1 MEVNRYLIAALYVMA
16 GCAVTVP
23 LKAQVDGASMERCRV
38 AITQTVRTL
47 TISEEQTEEKQSY
60 RALPTQNK
68 SFVVQK
74 DLHDIFLTLV
84 SERIEIGKLC
94 RMSHKIRAPEC

>member
-16 GCAVTVP
+16 GCAVTIP

-38 AITQTVRTL
+38 TITQTVRTL
-47 TISEEQTEEKQSY
+47 TISEEQTEERQCY
-60 RALPTQNK
+60 RALPAQNK
-68 SFVVQK
+68 LFVIHK
-74 DLHDIFLTLV
+74 DLHALLLMLA

-94 RMSHKIRAPEC
+94 RTSHKIRAPEC